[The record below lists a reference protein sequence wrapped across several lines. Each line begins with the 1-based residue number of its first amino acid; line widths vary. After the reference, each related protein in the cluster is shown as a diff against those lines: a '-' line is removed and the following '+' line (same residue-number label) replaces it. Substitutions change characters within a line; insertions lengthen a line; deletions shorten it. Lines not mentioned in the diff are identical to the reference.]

1 MLARNV
7 VLQSPERR
15 RLFQVQLPQ
24 RLARL
29 CQRGDRLQAQS
40 WDINAMYLLAE
51 DAMLIA
57 DACRLL
63 DAHAIADCAQALR
76 EQVAPL
82 LQPAGR
88 PDRAAGERIGELIAQ
103 LSRLQ
108 LPAALA
114 SGTPTAGALAIAGA
128 IRELGFPLLVAP
140 PKDYWLRYRDTPPVR
155 AMALPDAPPTLPLA
169 DPENPATV
177 AATASDRT
185 EPLRILIVEDDP
197 AQLLFAESILRNAG
211 MQTLAVVDALAAL
224 DQLEHFGPELILM
237 DLHMPDCDGIDL
249 TTLIR
254 QRERFAETPIVFL
267 SGDQT
272 AHKRA
277 DALRAG
283 GDEFLTKPV
292 RPHHLVAALGERA
305 QRAREQRSQR
315 SEPLQLTPARPA
327 SRDHLLQR
335 VAACLVMDDAGA
347 RAGGLLVFAI
357 EDVAAHRARLG
368 ARRCTALFAEIGA
381 FLVAHAGARTTV
393 ASDVGDRF
401 LVFNPQ
407 GDADLLEAY
416 ALNLRDRIARES
428 FTSDPAS
435 RAVFDVGVCPFVA
448 GASHAQAM
456 RDAAQ
461 NAIDDA
467 CMAGRHGVF
476 VVHDVQTAT
485 DADLVERIRFALDG
499 SGFEL
504 LFQPIVSLRGEEQE
518 QFQAL
523 LRLSED
529 DCRSHAAAEVIPV
542 ATRAGLIGAVDRW
555 TLRNC
560 VDLIDARSRDGRS
573 SRLFVSQSLESVRD
587 PRGAEWLGDLL
598 QRRGAAG
605 SALSLVLRANDAV
618 ATPADVGRYANAM
631 RALGVS
637 ITLAG
642 FEAGGVGE
650 RLLRALPAD
659 FIKLS
664 QRYLHLDDDALRD
677 ELHALV
683 ERAHEF
689 GTRVIAPRVEDARGA
704 AALWTAGI
712 DFIQGN
718 FVQPADRELA
728 FDFQA
733 AVL

>member
-1 MLARNV
+1 MLARDV
-7 VLQSPERR
+7 GLQSPERR

-24 RLARL
+24 RLACL
-29 CQRGDRLQAQS
+29 CQRGERLLAQS

-57 DACRLL
+57 DACRSL
-63 DAHAIADCAQALR
+63 DAHAIADCTQALC

-82 LQPAGR
+82 LHPAGL
-88 PDRAAGERIGELIAQ
+88 PDRAAGARIGELIAQ

-114 SGTPTAGALAIAGA
+114 SGALAVAGA
-128 IRELGFPLLVAP
+128 IHELGFPLLVAP
-140 PKDYWLRYRDTPPVR
+140 PKDYWLRFRDKPLAG
-155 AMALPDAPPTLPLA
+155 AMPLRDAPPAPPLA
-169 DPENPATV
+169 DPENPSIV

-197 AQLLFAESILRNAG
+197 AQLLFTESILRNAG
-211 MQTLAVVDALAAL
+211 MQTLAVADALAAL

-237 DLHMPDCDGIDL
+237 GLHMSDCDGIDL
-249 TTLIR
+249 TALIR

-267 SGDQT
+267 SGDHN
-272 AHKRA
+272 ADKRA
-277 DALRAG
+277 EALRAG

-292 RPHHLVAALGERA
+292 HPHHLVAALGERV
-305 QRAREQRSQR
+305 QRVREQRNQR
-315 SEPLQLTPARPA
+315 REPLQLAPAGPA

-335 VAACLVMDDAGA
+335 VAACLAMDDAGA

-357 EDVAAHRARLG
+357 EDVAARRARLG
-368 ARRCTALFAEIGA
+368 APRFTALFAEIAA
-381 FLVAHAGARTTV
+381 FLVAHAGARTIV
-393 ASDVGDRF
+393 ASDIGDRF
-401 LVFNPQ
+401 LAFNPQ

-428 FTSDPAS
+428 FTSDPTS
-435 RAVFDVGVCPFVA
+435 RTVFDVGICPFVA
-448 GASHAQAM
+448 GASHAHAM

-461 NAIDDA
+461 NAIDNA
-467 CMAGRHGVF
+467 RMAGRHGVF
-476 VVHDVQTAT
+476 VVHDVQAAM
-485 DADLVERIRFALDG
+485 DAELAERIRFALDG

-523 LRLSED
+523 LRLSGD
-529 DCRSHAAAEVIPV
+529 DCRLHAAAEVIPV

-555 TLRNC
+555 TLENC
-560 VDLIDARSRDGRS
+560 VDLIDARTRSGRS

-587 PRGAEWLGDLL
+587 PRGAAWLGDLL

-605 SALSLVLRANDAV
+605 SAVSLVLRANDA
-618 ATPADVGRYANAM
+618 ASARADVGRYASAM
-631 RALGVS
+631 RALGASV
-637 ITLAG
+637 TLAD
-642 FEAGGVGE
+642 FEADVVGE
-650 RLLRALPAD
+650 RLLRELPAD

-664 QRYLHLDDDALRD
+664 RRYLHLDGEAIRD

-683 ERAHEF
+683 ELAQEL

-704 AALWTAGI
+704 AALWTAGV

-718 FVQPADRELA
+718 FVQPAHKELT

-733 AVL
+733 SVL